1 MGARKETEISQ
12 EKTKEDKTIQI
23 EDKERQPNI
32 VEVEINTTLL
42 NNKLNYLI
50 SKIDELSKNPNIK

>member
-1 MGARKETEISQ
+1 VGARKETEISQ